1 MTAMTFAVGGLAA
14 WVPTYLVR
22 IRGMELAE
30 ANLIFGLLTLVS
42 GLGGTIAGGWLGDR
56 LLPRLPT
63 AYFLVSGVGLALSV
77 PCAAAVILLDDRT
90 WVLAA
95 IFLAEVFI
103 FLNTGPLNAIIANV
117 SRSEV
122 RASAYAV
129 NIFVI
134 HALGD
139 AISPALVGRG
149 LGPGRSGRRLLDRP
163 RRPGPRGGL
172 LLLGHADVCRGCG
185 ARDREAE

>member
-1 MTAMTFAVGGLAA
+1 MG
-14 WVPTYLVR
+14 
-22 IRGMELAE
+22 LAE

-42 GLGGTIAGGWLGDR
+42 GLGGTVAGGWLGDR

-77 PCAAAVILLDDRT
+77 PCAAGVILLDDRT

-103 FLNTGPLNAIIANV
+103 FLNTGPLNAITANV
-117 SRSEV
+117 SRPGV
-122 RASAYAV
+122 RATAYAA
-129 NIFVI
+129 NIVVI

-139 AISPALVGRG
+139 AISPAVVGVVSDRIG
-149 LGPGRSGRRLLDRP
+149 LAAAFWIAPGALALAAVFCFWGMRYFVADTARL
-163 RRPGPRGGL
+163 GS
-172 LLLGHADVCRGCG
+172 
-185 ARDREAE
+185 